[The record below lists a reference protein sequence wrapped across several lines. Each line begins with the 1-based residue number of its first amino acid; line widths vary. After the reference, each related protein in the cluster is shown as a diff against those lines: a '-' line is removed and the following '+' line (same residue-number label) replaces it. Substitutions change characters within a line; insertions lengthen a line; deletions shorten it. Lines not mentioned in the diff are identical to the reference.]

1 MRSPLSKTPFSALL
15 RKGEYEVFNR
25 IARAHKMKL
34 HEKLELPAAVRD
46 ILQSPKS
53 ELKIG
58 VLEDLR
64 KAIVSCTVGEK
75 YIQVD
80 CEEAE
85 QLAQAIERCTGR
97 FGEVGKGSELL
108 PAGARVVVD
117 AARNK
122 AELLADVRAKNGDWL
137 KVELFPF
144 GTCRAPLVSAFYKKM
159 EKTPA
164 NVLADELGDNA
175 MLLDRML
182 LALHDALWLQKS
194 DEWSRQGVANLPQDE
209 TPELA
214 RWFMRG
220 RTVGKKRCSMAD

>member
-1 MRSPLSKTPFSALL
+1 
-15 RKGEYEVFNR
+15 
-25 IARAHKMKL
+25 MKL
-34 HEKLELPAAVRD
+34 HEKLELPAVVRD

-117 AARNK
+117 VRTK
-122 AELLADVRAKNGDWL
+122 AELLADVDHVDVTARTATLNTVPGQPVML
-137 KVELFPF
+137 QVGVVPAYALI
-144 GTCRAPLVSAFYKKM
+144 VS
-159 EKTPA
+159 
-164 NVLADELGDNA
+164 
-175 MLLDRML
+175 
-182 LALHDALWLQKS
+182 
-194 DEWSRQGVANLPQDE
+194 
-209 TPELA
+209 
-214 RWFMRG
+214 
-220 RTVGKKRCSMAD
+220 